1 MKKKYFENLDGLRFV
16 AFLGVFLYH
25 HNYLF
30 ADFFKNHRLTS
41 VLFDQGETAVS
52 FFFVLSGFLIS
63 YILMI
68 EKQNR
73 TQINLINFFKKR
85 ILRIL
90 PLYFLIV
97 LVGFVFIP
105 MMTQGLT
112 HSSFHVNESI
122 QFYLLFGAN
131 FDQINLLSALIENSR
146 SLSILWS
153 IAVEEQFYLIWPFL
167 LFLVPL
173 KRLLILFIV
182 IIAGSL
188 AFKVLH
194 RTDDLILHFHT
205 FSVISDLVIGSAI
218 AWLYIYSKPFFKF
231 FENLNK
237 YAIAL
242 AYIAGVILIFAN
254 EYFPIIERYRI
265 LLPLFW
271 AFVILEQCISKNSLF
286 KVSRSKLLSK
296 LGTISY
302 GCYMYHGIVMTSSN
316 LILFK
321 QTTFYLPGSDLLKT
335 GVIGLNL
342 AATTGISYLS
352 YKYFESFF
360 LNLKQKKV

>member
-112 HSSFHVNESI
+112 HSSF
-122 QFYLLFGAN
+122 Y
-131 FDQINLLSALIENSR
+131 
-146 SLSILWS
+146 
-153 IAVEEQFYLIWPFL
+153 
-167 LFLVPL
+167 VP
-173 KRLLILFIV
+173 
-182 IIAGSL
+182 
-188 AFKVLH
+188 
-194 RTDDLILHFHT
+194 D
-205 FSVISDLVIGSAI
+205 
-218 AWLYIYSKPFFKF
+218 
-231 FENLNK
+231 
-237 YAIAL
+237 
-242 AYIAGVILIFAN
+242 
-254 EYFPIIERYRI
+254 
-265 LLPLFW
+265 
-271 AFVILEQCISKNSLF
+271 
-286 KVSRSKLLSK
+286 
-296 LGTISY
+296 
-302 GCYMYHGIVMTSSN
+302 
-316 LILFK
+316 
-321 QTTFYLPGSDLLKT
+321 SDLLKT
-335 GVIGLNL
+335 GIIGLNL
-342 AATTGISYLS
+342 GATTGISYLS
-352 YKYFESFF
+352 YNYFEAFF